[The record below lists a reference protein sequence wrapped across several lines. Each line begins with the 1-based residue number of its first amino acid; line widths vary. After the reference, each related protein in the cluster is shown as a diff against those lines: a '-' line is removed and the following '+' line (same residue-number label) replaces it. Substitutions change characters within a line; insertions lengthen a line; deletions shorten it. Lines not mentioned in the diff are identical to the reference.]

1 MFKGAP
7 MGSRAL
13 LSAPEARRLDISPMA
28 ACKEGAGLDEDF
40 KQLSDEAPS
49 EGLTTIP
56 EHTGREINSRDLY
69 LRACRAT
76 LCVSVK
82 AYMVGCTDGSGLT
95 PLPGYASVRWWLVAA
110 GAPVLVWPLLPPG
123 PLAAPPR

>member
-7 MGSRAL
+7 VGSRAL
-13 LSAPEARRLDISPMA
+13 PSAPEARRLDISPMA

-56 EHTGREINSRDLY
+56 EHEGRGIKSRDLCMKAH
-69 LRACRAT
+69 RAK

-82 AYMVGCTDGSGLT
+82 LT
-95 PLPGYASVRWWLVAA
+95 WWVALMEA
-110 GAPVLVWPLLPPG
+110 G
-123 PLAAPPR
+123 